1 MFETV
6 VPETVAPRSRKLF
19 YETLPLS
26 VALHLLAGGA
36 VLVGTVWNVVFPE
49 HSPRMYAAYQLAA
62 APPPP
67 PPPPPPPLVKAQ
79 VVSQTRAVP
88 VKMPF
93 VAPTVIPDEIP
104 IVEAEP
110 EPLTELPVVPVADTA
125 GQAGGL
131 EGGIESGEVGGEI
144 GGVIGGIVLPPPP
157 VNPNQIEIQR
167 DSPLPM
173 GTISQEYPNYP
184 ESAQRRSLEDSL
196 VVRYIIGTNGRVK
209 EVIVLTP
216 PAHEEFARETVSKIR
231 QWRFRPYRDVDGKPK
246 EVAHE
251 LTVNFRLVK
260 KGTTAAK

>member
-6 VPETVAPRSRKLF
+6 VPETVAPRSRRLF

-26 VALHLLAGGA
+26 VGLHALAAGA
-36 VLVGTVWNVVFPE
+36 ILVGTVWNVVFPE

-67 PPPPPPPLVKAQ
+67 PPPPPPPLVKSQ

-93 VAPTVIPDEIP
+93 VAPTIIPDEIP

-110 EPLTELPVVPVADTA
+110 IPMTDLPVVPVADTA
-125 GQAGGL
+125 G
-131 EGGIESGEVGGEI
+131 EGGGVEGGVVGGEI
-144 GGVIGGIVLPPPP
+144 GGEIGGVVGSVAPPAPP
-157 VNPNQIEIQR
+157 ENPNQVEIKR
-167 DSPLPM
+167 DDPLPM
-173 GTISQEYPNYP
+173 GAISQDYPSYP
-184 ESAQRRSLEDSL
+184 DFAQRRMWEDTL
-196 VVRYIIGTNGRVK
+196 VVRYIIGKNGRVK

-216 PAHEEFARETVSKIR
+216 PEREEFARETVSKIR
-231 QWRFRPYRDVDGKPK
+231 QWRFHPYRDADGKPK

-251 LTVNFRLVK
+251 LTVNFRLVR
-260 KGTTAAK
+260 KGAAAAK